1 MVFIGEHSP
10 VATEGIMKIE
20 RIQYSLTSATRE
32 ISRYAATRRFTAA
45 ADLTKDEAG
54 YHHHKPEQEDD
65 EDVEEPVVATAAGLQ
80 AQVRLLNITA

>member
-1 MVFIGEHSP
+1 
-10 VATEGIMKIE
+10 MKIE
-20 RIQYSLTSATRE
+20 RIQYSLTAATRE

-54 YHHHKPEQEDD
+54 YHHHHKPEQEDD
-65 EDVEEPVVATAAGLQ
+65 EGVEEPVVATAAGLQ